1 MRENNE
7 LEKELDEMNEKVKS
21 MHSNWYRDNKLKS
34 YYKTRMV
41 SHAQQ
46 EKLHKD
52 HNAKN
57 EKIITD
63 QVNDLERSREE
74 DITILE
80 LFNQGKYKDEVRQ
93 VYMDL
98 LSMGVSVNQC
108 QNVIKSVLKKL
119 D

>member
-1 MRENNE
+1 
-7 LEKELDEMNEKVKS
+7 

-34 YYKTRMV
+34 YNKTKMV
-41 SHAQQ
+41 SNAQQ

-63 QVNDLERSREE
+63 LQNQVNDLERSREE